1 MIKRPSNWNEV
12 QGFSERQKLPLG
24 AYVCKVKRAVV
35 QSTDYGEQLVLLF
48 DIEEGEFRNYYN
60 NDYAANQNQDKKWRG
75 LLKVWLPKDDGS
87 EKDEWTK
94 RTFKGMVTAF
104 ENSNPGYQFD
114 WNEASLI
121 GKLVGILF
129 RNEEWEM
136 NGRSGWSVRPFRAI
150 SVDSVRD
157 ESYTL
162 PKEKPLKNK
171 SSYGGYMDFNADPAP
186 TFTDLADDGDLPF

>member
-1 MIKRPSNWNEV
+1 MIKRPSNWNDV
-12 QGFSERQKLPLG
+12 QEFTDRQKLQLG

-35 QSTDYGEQLVLLF
+35 QETDYGDQLVILF
-48 DIEEGEFRNYYN
+48 DIEEGDFRNYYN
-60 NDYAANQNQDKKWRG
+60 NDFAANQNQDKKWRG
-75 LLKVWLPKDDGS
+75 VLKVWLPKDDGS

-104 ENSNPGYQFD
+104 EKSNPGYQFD
-114 WNEASLI
+114 WNEASLV
-121 GKLVGILF
+121 GKMVGILY

-136 NGRSGWSVRPFRAI
+136 NGRSGWAVRPFRAI
-150 SVDSVRD
+150 SIDSVRD

-171 SSYGGYMDFNADPAP
+171 SSYASYTDFNVAP
-186 TFTDLADDGDLPF
+186 GQGFTELDDDGDLPF